1 MQSLATFMYELPDRF
16 SLSPYI
22 YKTERKDINQTTK
35 QGVIQI
41 NPLNQCT
48 CTMQCPYRILFSRTA
63 LCMLYVVN
71 NRFISF
77 INYSAK
83 VILLRIF
90 SK

>member
-1 MQSLATFMYELPDRF
+1 MHSLATFMYKLPDPPF
-16 SLSPYI
+16 HLILIS
-22 YKTERKDINQTTK
+22 ERKEINQTTK

-48 CTMQCPYRILFSRTA
+48 CTMQCPYRILFSCTA

-71 NRFISF
+71 NRFILF

>member
-1 MQSLATFMYELPDRF
+1 MHSLATFMYKLPDRS

-22 YKTERKDINQTTK
+22 NKVNEKKINQTTK

-48 CTMQCPYRILFSRTA
+48 CTMQCPYRILFSCTA

-71 NRFISF
+71 NRFILF

>member
-1 MQSLATFMYELPDRF
+1 MYMHNAV
-16 SLSPYI
+16 SVQ
-22 YKTERKDINQTTK
+22 N
-35 QGVIQI
+35 
-41 NPLNQCT
+41 
-48 CTMQCPYRILFSRTA
+48 LFSRTA